1 MLGGYKVKYNV
12 IMNIKNNGLREKENK
27 IKLLRKK
34 KGLTQ
39 EQLSNLL
46 QINRHYLSRIETG
59 KSEPTASILK
69 KIGLI
74 FDVDLNVLLDIND
87 KNNNNDKIDYI
98 INNCKCLCDNDLDC
112 VIKLIDYL
120 RENCND
126 LNAKG

>member
-1 MLGGYKVKYNV
+1 
-12 IMNIKNNGLREKENK
+12 MNIKDTSLRKEENK
-27 IKLLRKK
+27 IKMLRKE

-74 FDVDLNVLLDIND
+74 FDVDLNMLLDITD
-87 KNNNNDKIDYI
+87 KDNNSDKIEYI
-98 INNCKCLCDNDLDC
+98 INSCKCLCDKDLDC

-120 RENCND
+120 KEDYND
-126 LNAKG
+126 LNVKG

>member
-1 MLGGYKVKYNV
+1 MKYNV
-12 IMNIKNNGLREKENK
+12 IMNIKDTSLRKEENK
-27 IKLLRKK
+27 IKMLRKE

-69 KIGLI
+69 KLGLI
-74 FDVDLNVLLDIND
+74 FDVDLNMLLDITD
-87 KNNNNDKIDYI
+87 KDNNSDKIEYI
-98 INNCKCLCDNDLDC
+98 INSCKCLCDKDLDC

-120 RENCND
+120 KEDYSD
-126 LNAKG
+126 LNVKG